1 MSEKQRKLLAGGGI
15 AVFILL
21 TAAVF
26 WFVGRPLVEFIS
38 QPDLF
43 RDWVDTHGIWG
54 RIAFVAIA
62 ALQVFVAIIP
72 GEPVEI
78 GAGYAFGFWEGTLLC
93 LIGMTIGSALVF
105 AFVRRFGIKAVEVF
119 IPREKILSSKLLRDP
134 KRVYAFFIAAFLL
147 PGTPKDVLTYC
158 VGLTNIPMGRWLI
171 ISNLCRLPSLVS
183 STMGGDALGTEQYL
197 QAVIVFGV
205 TICLSVG
212 GMLLYRRLQ
221 RAKEGKDHGTSG
233 DSQQDQ

>member
-26 WFVGRPLVEFIS
+26 WFVGRPLVNFIS
-38 QPDLF
+38 EPARF
-43 RDWVDTHGIWG
+43 RDWVDAHGIWG
-54 RIAFVAIA
+54 RIAFVAITV
-62 ALQVFVAIIP
+62 LQVFVAIIP

-93 LIGMTIGSALVF
+93 VIGMTIGSALVF

-119 IPREKILSSKLLRDP
+119 IPREKILSSKLLRNR
-134 KRVYAFFIAAFLL
+134 KRVYAFFIAAFVL

-158 VGLTNIPMGRWLI
+158 VGLTDIPMGRWLV
-171 ISNLCRLPSLVS
+171 ISAVCRLPSLVS
-183 STMGGDALGTEQYL
+183 STMGGAALGTEKYL
-197 QAVIVFGV
+197 LAMIVFGV

-212 GMLLYRRLQ
+212 GLLLYRRLQ
-221 RAKEGKDHGTSG
+221 RAKEGMDHGTSG
-233 DSQQDQ
+233 DPQQDQ

>member
-26 WFVGRPLVEFIS
+26 WFVGRPLVNFIS
-38 QPDLF
+38 EPARF
-43 RDWVDTHGIWG
+43 RDWVDAHGIWS
-54 RIAFVAIA
+54 RIAFVAITV
-62 ALQVFVAIIP
+62 LQVFVAIIP

-93 LIGMTIGSALVF
+93 VIGMTIGSALVF

-119 IPREKILSSKLLRDP
+119 IPREKILSSKLLRNR
-134 KRVYAFFIAAFLL
+134 KRVYAFFIAAFVL

-158 VGLTNIPMGRWLI
+158 VGLTDIPIGRWLV
-171 ISNLCRLPSLVS
+171 ISAVCRLPSLVS
-183 STMGGDALGTEQYL
+183 STMGGAALGTEKYL
-197 QAVIVFGV
+197 LAMIVFGV

-212 GMLLYRRLQ
+212 GLLLYRRLQ
-221 RAKEGKDHGTSG
+221 RAKEGMDHGTSG
-233 DSQQDQ
+233 DPQQDQ